1 MAKGDQRFTLG
12 LKCTVCKRVNYVT
25 ERNRI
30 NTEEKLVLKKYC
42 KWDKKVTEHKETDKL
57 K

>member
-1 MAKGDQRFTLG
+1 MAKKGNRFLIG
-12 LKCTVCKRVNYVT
+12 LVCSVCNRQNYVT
-25 ERNRI
+25 SKNKI

-42 KWDKKVTEHKETDKL
+42 KKCQKQTDHKEKTKL